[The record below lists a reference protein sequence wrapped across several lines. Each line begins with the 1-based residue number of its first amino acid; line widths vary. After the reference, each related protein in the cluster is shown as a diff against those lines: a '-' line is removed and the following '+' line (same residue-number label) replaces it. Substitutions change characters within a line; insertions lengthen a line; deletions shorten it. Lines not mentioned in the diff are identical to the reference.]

1 MLICWDDENDG
12 DGDGDAPFRATM
24 FHAVG
29 LNAMAATEMS
39 KDCLEKSMRV
49 DSDLVMVGVVK
60 VVVNVEVDVVGD
72 GKPSPPFSEVQ
83 APKGR
88 ACSH

>member
-1 MLICWDDENDG
+1 MLICWDDEHDG
-12 DGDGDAPFRATM
+12 VADAPFRATM

-29 LNAMAATEMS
+29 LNAMAATEIS
-39 KDCLEKSMRV
+39 NDCLLKSMRV